1 MVRKIEDLERYI
13 QQLSPEQLQQFRAWY
28 EEFDSDN
35 WDKQIEQDANN
46 GKLDDL
52 AEQALQEHKSGKTKN
67 L

>member
-28 EEFDSDN
+28 EEFDSDY